1 MRGNWR
7 EWARGSGWELDQGG
21 FWIRLGV
28 RRQRVMVIEGESGS
42 RLLRSRVARRAI
54 LNRVSE
60 PELRAWQ
67 RNRVSELVAFRVDR
81 QGVMVAET
89 PIPSDVTRDEWAF
102 LAVNLARSADRFEY
116 LLSGRDEE

>member
-7 EWARGSGWELDQGG
+7 DWARGIGWESDQDG
-21 FWIRLGV
+21 FWVQLGA
-28 RRQRVMVIEGESGS
+28 RRQRVIVIDDESGS
-42 RLLRSRVARRAI
+42 RLFRSRVARRAI

-67 RNRVSELVAFRVDR
+67 RNRVSELVAFRIDR
-81 QGVMVAET
+81 HGVMVAET

-116 LLSGRDEE
+116 VLTGRDEE